1 MFDCLKD
8 YKVALSENKD
18 MLDCA
23 LDAAKKECLEETGL
37 VAKRIRH
44 VHTAHCGATVV
55 WDLLYFV
62 VDEFVESP
70 SGQSLEDGEVIYP
83 EWKTS
88 DEVRQMCINGDIKEG
103 RTVGFLL
110 RFLSGHTYD

>member
-1 MFDCLKD
+1 
-8 YKVALSENKD
+8 

-62 VDEFVESP
+62 VDEFLESRG
-70 SGQSLEDGEVIYP
+70 GQSLEDGEVIYP
-83 EWKTS
+83 EWKTF
-88 DEVRQMCINGDIKEG
+88 DEVKRMCVCGDIRED
-103 RTVGFLL
+103 RTAGFLL